1 MLKNAYFATLRD
13 YRLDVENCKFPS
25 LKWGNHAK
33 ALYYTTFDI
42 NEDACIALR
51 SELPDGTMADCM
63 LFGCSKA
70 GEPCAVYIMM
80 GEGPFKCLEFP
91 ETDAAKLWGFAYSY
105 NHFSGGAKAGD
116 HGEGQL
122 PMYFVDHQADLAST
136 LEDLLNGGKGEE
148 VCKAVNVSF

>member
-1 MLKNAYFATLRD
+1 MLKNAYFASLRE

-51 SELPDGTMADCM
+51 CELPDGTMADCM

-80 GEGPFKCLEFP
+80 GEGPFKCLNFP
-91 ETDAAKLWGFAYSY
+91 ESDAAKICGFAYSY
-105 NHFSGGAKAGD
+105 NHFSGGAKAGG
-116 HGEGQL
+116 HGEGEL
-122 PMYFVDHQADLAST
+122 PMYFVDHQTDLASK

-148 VCKAVNVSF
+148 AFGSVSERI